1 MKVGDLIKLDHGL
14 VADLGLVVEILHR
27 WPDARLR
34 RFKIKWMDDGSY
46 SIERKKDL
54 VVINESR

>member
-14 VADLGLVVEILHR
+14 VADLGLVVEILQR
-27 WPDARLR
+27 TALR

-54 VVINESR
+54 VVINESG

>member
-14 VADLGLVVEILHR
+14 AVDLGLVVEILQ
-27 WPDARLR
+27 RLGRR
-34 RFKIKWMDDGSY
+34 RFKIKWVDDGSY
-46 SIERKKDL
+46 SIEIKKDL

>member
-14 VADLGLVVEILHR
+14 AADLGLVVEILQR
-27 WPDARLR
+27 TALR
-34 RFKIKWMDDGSY
+34 RVKIKWMDDGSY